1 MHSDK
6 STRSGCVPLTMPAAA
21 TPRSRPSSNE
31 HALHSSLLDIY
42 PHRLHVSAAPSI
54 SSSPLRI
61 FWVTLT
67 LCFLRSLHLF
77 FHCERLAR
85 VYDIDYRAWSSG
97 LEIFQKSSSVT
108 AVGIRGVY
116 ALGREVVKLLE
127 IRVPMWSRSENRDR
141 WVEGVHLHYDFLLVG
156 VLKRFGPLDC
166 VFPLCTYRCA
176 PAQTSDIPAHY

>member
-1 MHSDK
+1 MRSDE
-6 STRSGCVPLTMPAAA
+6 STRSGCMPLTMPAAA

-54 SSSPLRI
+54 SSGPLRI

-85 VYDIDYRAWSSG
+85 VYDIDYRTWSSG
-97 LEIFQKSSSVT
+97 LEIFQKGSSVA

-116 ALGREVVKLLE
+116 ALGREVVELLE
-127 IRVPMWSRSENRDR
+127 IGVPMCSRSGNGDKEM
-141 WVEGVHLHYDFLLVG
+141 G
-156 VLKRFGPLDC
+156 
-166 VFPLCTYRCA
+166 
-176 PAQTSDIPAHY
+176 